1 MKKYESLI
9 SELDQENIDML
20 SNEIPQFE
28 KENLTNIKNKF
39 KEKTMKKNN
48 KSNKKNKLLIRTLAT
63 AACISLVFVGM
74 VNTNKT
80 LAANLLD
87 VPILGNIVN
96 LVTINKMTLNDK
108 YREINIKIPSIEGLE
123 IADAEEKINSILRER
138 AIAVYDKAFDNSEI
152 IREESEKEGFLTSI
166 PEIVSQS
173 YTLLKNDDDLLS
185 FKVVTT
191 EIKASG
197 YETAYFYNVDI
208 KNSKLLS
215 INDLFKQ
222 NYDYISVINN
232 EILAQM
238 KEKNEKEEASFFIE
252 EFNTVDESTNFYI
265 NENSKLVVAFN
276 EYEIAAGYMGMPE
289 FIIETSI
296 FGNNIS
302 DLGYLE

>member
-1 MKKYESLI
+1 MKKYENLI

-20 SNEIPQFE
+20 EDETPQFE

-87 VPILGNIVN
+87 VPIIGNIVS
-96 LVTINKMTLNDK
+96 LVTIDKMTLNDK

-123 IADAEEKINSILRER
+123 IADAEKKINSILRER

-152 IREESEKEGFLTSI
+152 IREESEKAGFLTSI